1 MTNGSPPQPMRI
13 CRASPAQYAS
23 RGANSASVLAAVSGS
38 PACRVSP
45 SLWVRAVATARAAKA
60 VLDSERADR
69 RPEACLVVEGVEVGP
84 AKNLAATAPARAAI
98 RAAIK
103 VVVRAGAR
111 DQVKAASGAAVVESA
126 GRATARV
133 ARGRAVGP
141 AERGAD
147 AVLQAESR
155 GAGVALSAC
164 AVASRHPEIGYT
176 LWVTR
181 SGFQGVVV
189 CTLGEWAGTAHF
201 FFTVQSVQ

>member
-1 MTNGSPPQPMRI
+1 
-13 CRASPAQYAS
+13 
-23 RGANSASVLAAVSGS
+23 
-38 PACRVSP
+38 
-45 SLWVRAVATARAAKA
+45 
-60 VLDSERADR
+60 
-69 RPEACLVVEGVEVGP
+69 VEVGS

-98 RAAIK
+98 K
-103 VVVRAGAR
+103 VVVRAVAK
-111 DQVKAASGAAVVESA
+111 DQVKAASGAVVVVSE
-126 GRATARV
+126 GRATARA

-181 SGFQGVVV
+181 SGFQSVVV